1 MEFETPLNKAHC
13 QVRKSEKLLKTG
25 KFDEAIALQD
35 RIVELLTEALADA
48 KDSKVHESLVLQ
60 IEYHT
65 KQKQLIGHKQASW
78 EHFCKQLANLQVKMS
93 NVSGSAGSGDGLQV
107 TNAMFIFM
115 LSNFFNFELT
125 LGFHI
130 SNISRN

>member
-1 MEFETPLNKAHC
+1 MEFDTPLNKAHC

-35 RIVELLTEALADA
+35 RIVELLKEALEDA
-48 KDSKVHESLVLQ
+48 NDAKVHESLVLQ

-107 TNAMFIFM
+107 FIHFLQGVPVKIQVQRIFIHGEIIHLIKM
-115 LSNFFNFELT
+115 
-125 LGFHI
+125 
-130 SNISRN
+130 